1 MKYLIIGNGKVANNF
16 ANYLSLLKIPFEKWD
31 RNTDVSLEKSVQD
44 CNTALIL
51 IKDSEIDGFIEDN
64 PPLKDKK
71 LVHFSASLDSNF
83 AQSIHPLASFTENLK
98 TLEEYKKYI
107 KEMYKIIVVLV
118 VTQIIFYCMKPDK
131 NFLDQV
137 ISGGLINDELLI
149 LIIVILIA
157 LSTYHFILEP
167 LLIIN

>member
-1 MKYLIIGNGKVANNF
+1 MAVINLN
-16 ANYLSLLKIPFEKWD
+16 
-31 RNTDVSLEKSVQD
+31 
-44 CNTALIL
+44 
-51 IKDSEIDGFIEDN
+51 
-64 PPLKDKK
+64 
-71 LVHFSASLDSNF
+71 LDMN
-83 AQSIHPLASFTENLK
+83 
-98 TLEEYKKYI
+98 EEYKKYI

-118 VTQIIFYCMKPDK
+118 VTQIIFYCMKTDK

-157 LSTYHFILEP
+157 LSTYHFIFEP

>member
-1 MKYLIIGNGKVANNF
+1 MAIINLN
-16 ANYLSLLKIPFEKWD
+16 
-31 RNTDVSLEKSVQD
+31 
-44 CNTALIL
+44 
-51 IKDSEIDGFIEDN
+51 
-64 PPLKDKK
+64 
-71 LVHFSASLDSNF
+71 LDMN
-83 AQSIHPLASFTENLK
+83 
-98 TLEEYKKYI
+98 EEYKKYI

-157 LSTYHFILEP
+157 LSTYHFIFEP

>member
-1 MKYLIIGNGKVANNF
+1 MAVINLN
-16 ANYLSLLKIPFEKWD
+16 
-31 RNTDVSLEKSVQD
+31 
-44 CNTALIL
+44 
-51 IKDSEIDGFIEDN
+51 
-64 PPLKDKK
+64 
-71 LVHFSASLDSNF
+71 LDMN
-83 AQSIHPLASFTENLK
+83 
-98 TLEEYKKYI
+98 EEYKKYI

-157 LSTYHFILEP
+157 LSTYHFIFEP